1 MRCGGQRACNPS
13 SSQRQFEHRFGA
25 NAALADRPGISAPGA
40 ELARALVETG
50 RVSKVHPPSVLF
62 VSGRRS
68 VAFET
73 KAFDCGALWAPSSV
87 SCFPMREASRRQA

>member
-40 ELARALVETG
+40 ELPRPLRGDGSSFEVTFAFRYCSYQAGEVWLSRPRRLISAL
-50 RVSKVHPPSVLF
+50 SDP
-62 VSGRRS
+62 
-68 VAFET
+68 
-73 KAFDCGALWAPSSV
+73 
-87 SCFPMREASRRQA
+87 